1 VRIEDWMKFPVHAV
15 RPLDSI
21 ARARAVLEQYR
32 INQLPVVVDNRLV
45 GIITDR
51 DLRSVSP
58 SVAEVASIDAG
69 TVEDVLLDPEKTSV
83 EQVMSARV
91 VSLGPK
97 DTVEEA
103 TRLLISERIGA
114 VPVVENERLVGI
126 ITRSDVL
133 GAFLGLVA
141 SGGILERV
149 KSARGSQA
157 KATRSKN
164 TKPKVKK
171 AGKPKTN
178 KSRRPTAKKSP
189 QRKRGR

>member
-21 ARARAVLEQYR
+21 ARARAILEQYR
-32 INQLPVVVDNRLV
+32 INQLPVVVDDRLV

-51 DLRSVSP
+51 DLRSASP
-58 SVAEVASIDAG
+58 SVAETASIDAG

-83 EQVMSARV
+83 EQVMSERV

-103 TRLLISERIGA
+103 ARLLISERIGA
-114 VPVVENERLVGI
+114 IPIVENERLVGI
-126 ITRSDVL
+126 LTRSDVL

-141 SGGILERV
+141 SGGVLERA
-149 KSARGSQA
+149 KPARSSQA
-157 KATRSKN
+157 KASRSKN
-164 TKPKVKK
+164 TKPKAKK
-171 AGKPKTN
+171 SGAPKTN
-178 KSRRPTAKKSP
+178 KSRGPIAKKKP
-189 QRKRGR
+189 QRKR